1 MRRPRGPG
9 GRFLTADEI
18 AAQKASAPDAD
29 ALRDDDDEHEDAGDS
44 PQYMAIDPEQS
55 PITTTPPHLPISQ
68 PQPPTLSQPPTP
80 APTLAP
86 APPAQQQQQQQ
97 QPQQQQQTVPQY
109 QTTHR
114 ANPVNLV
121 NMPYHHPMPSQQPQP
136 SPSHTLYQDMR
147 VHSRQHQHP
156 HSHPPSGPPTPTQ
169 QGHSHAGL
177 RAFHAPGA
185 PPTNPPLNS
194 QIAAVHS
201 AASPAPGVLRSP
213 FNVMQMHHVPHPHA
227 HARHHHTRLNIAEGL
242 YGPDAGSQAGR
253 S

>member
-68 PQPPTLSQPPTP
+68 PQPSNLSQPPTP

-97 QPQQQQQTVPQY
+97 SQQQQQTVSQY
-109 QTTHR
+109 QATHR

-136 SPSHTLYQDMR
+136 SPSPTLYQDMR
-147 VHSRQHQHP
+147 VHPRQHQHQ
-156 HSHPPSGPPTPTQ
+156 HPPSGTPTPTQ
-169 QGHSHAGL
+169 HSHAGL

-242 YGPDAGSQAGR
+242 YGPDAGSQPGR